1 MGQTDIR
8 LKTGLIIK
16 RGPVY
21 LVGRIMGTSELK
33 WSSSPWDAWR
43 TRDRDEAEAVARAT
57 GGDLWLFNP
66 VAGQIRAAVFEGG
79 HGSG

>member
-16 RGPVY
+16 RGPEF

-33 WSSSPWDAWR
+33 WSDSPWDAWR
-43 TRDRDEAEAVARAT
+43 TRDREAAERVT

-66 VAGQIRAAVFEGG
+66 VAGQIREAVFEGG

>member
-33 WSSSPWDAWR
+33 WSSSPWDAWI

-66 VAGQIRAAVFEGG
+66 VAGQIRTAVFEGG

>member
-16 RGPVY
+16 RGPEF

-33 WSSSPWDAWR
+33 WSASQWDAWR
-43 TRDRDEAEAVARAT
+43 TRDREAAENVARAT

-66 VAGQIRAAVFEGG
+66 VAGQIREAVWK
-79 HGSG
+79 